1 MYSKIKLFFIKHCR
15 GFEIM
20 HQGISTSFA
29 KGSDD
34 YNQKRIKG
42 ENAAQLVVNLI
53 SLLRPARI
61 I

>member
-1 MYSKIKLFFIKHCR
+1 
-15 GFEIM
+15 M
-20 HQGISTSFA
+20 HQGISTSFT

-34 YNQKRIKG
+34 YNQKGIKG